1 MIKRVDIQVVDL
13 ENIDVERK
21 PIVDAFTR
29 YETLAKNALWQII
42 CGLATNKEREF
53 CIKQKD
59 LQTLVKI
66 SSKRLKD
73 FLKEFK
79 QEGLINYDLV
89 EGKQNVND
97 MYDTTTLCTMI
108 KIL

>member
-53 CIKQKD
+53 CIK
-59 LQTLVKI
+59 
-66 SSKRLKD
+66 
-73 FLKEFK
+73 
-79 QEGLINYDLV
+79 
-89 EGKQNVND
+89 
-97 MYDTTTLCTMI
+97 
-108 KIL
+108 

>member
-42 CGLATNKEREF
+42 CGLATNKERV
-53 CIKQKD
+53 
-59 LQTLVKI
+59 L
-66 SSKRLKD
+66 
-73 FLKEFK
+73 
-79 QEGLINYDLV
+79 Y
-89 EGKQNVND
+89 
-97 MYDTTTLCTMI
+97 
-108 KIL
+108 